1 MATTTSSTKL
11 NASIT
16 QNYRLTTDGTERAA
30 ATQFILLRRHIV
42 DPTKSPAY
50 KPPADGS
57 APPPVREEWREAG
70 YYSLNSDGLRAA
82 VQAAIL
88 RDTDVSQ
95 AETIAEAL
103 QLYAGETARIR
114 RAIDGALSAD
124 FSDDLDALD
133 GR

>member
-1 MATTTSSTKL
+1 MTKL
-11 NASIT
+11 NAAIT
-16 QNYRLTTDGTERAA
+16 QNYRLTTDGS
-30 ATQFILLRRHIV
+30 QFVLQRRHLV

-50 KPPADGS
+50 KPPAEGS
-57 APPPVREEWREAG
+57 APPPIREEWREAG

-95 AETIAEAL
+95 AETIAETL
-103 QLYAGETARIR
+103 RLYAEETARIR
-114 RAIDGALSAD
+114 RAIDGV
-124 FSDDLDALD
+124 LDAID